1 MLKKIFYTIN
11 YLSIVASLIFYS
23 FIIRVTLKYG
33 CQYASLFSDP
43 KEMGMNFHYSL
54 AMPYALVLNIFILL
68 PTSFILLSYLVI
80 KKELHRDTI
89 ILSLLNILF
98 FYFIS
103 LSELGPIGWLA
114 D

>member
-1 MLKKIFYTIN
+1 MLKKIFFTVN
-11 YLSIVASLIFYS
+11 YFSIVASLLFYS

-43 KEMGMNFHYSL
+43 KEIGMKFHYTM
-54 AMPYALVLNIFILL
+54 AMPYAFVLNTFILL
-68 PTSFILLSYLVI
+68 PISFILLSYLVI
-80 KKELHRDTI
+80 KRELHRDII
-89 ILSLLNILF
+89 ILCLLNIIL

-103 LSELGPIGWLA
+103 LSGLGPITWLA